1 MANLGIGDF
10 VRAAFKVPY
19 NIILFVGGI
28 AAGVVS
34 QHPELVWPLVA
45 AGEIV
50 YIATMSTNARF
61 QAVVRAQREQRLA
74 GDADGLVPQLLDRL
88 SPARVERFES
98 VRRRCLDLQR
108 SLQTE
113 GRDRVEGVFE
123 GQLEE
128 GVNKLLWV
136 FLRTLVQQQTLATF
150 CDTMPRQEIEA
161 TLRKTEAAMQQPDI
175 PEAMKAAH
183 EENAKVLRQRLEN
196 LHRAQE
202 NLEAVAVRLVRV
214 ENSIML
220 VQEQALT
227 RRDPTFVESE
237 VRSVTDGLHSLEEM
251 MRSMDIPQ
259 AVSVSEDVTPDFMK
273 MTTAREA
280 QPQ

>member
-1 MANLGIGDF
+1 MANVGIGDF
-10 VRAAFKVPY
+10 VGAAFKVPY
-19 NIILFVGGI
+19 NIILFLGGI

-34 QHPELVWPLVA
+34 QHPEIVWPLVA

-61 QAVVRAQREQRLA
+61 QAVVRAQRERRLA
-74 GDADGLVPQLLDRL
+74 GDAAGLVPQLLDRL
-88 SPARVERFES
+88 STAQVERFER

-113 GRDRVEGVFE
+113 GRNRVEGVLE

-136 FLRTLVQQQTLATF
+136 FLRTLVQQQTLANF
-150 CDTMPRQEIEA
+150 CDTMPREEIEA

-259 AVSVSEDVTPDFMK
+259 AVAVSEDVTPDFMK
-273 MTTAREA
+273 MTAAKEA
-280 QPQ
+280 QQQ

>member
-10 VRAAFKVPY
+10 VGAAFKVPY
-19 NIILFVGGI
+19 NIILFLGGI

-34 QHPELVWPLVA
+34 QHPEIVWPLVA

-61 QAVVRAQREQRLA
+61 QAVVRAQRERRLA
-74 GDADGLVPQLLDRL
+74 GDAVGLVPQLLDRL
-88 SPARVERFES
+88 STAQVERFER

-108 SLQTE
+108 SLETE
-113 GRDRVEGVFE
+113 GRNRVEGVLE

-136 FLRTLVQQQTLATF
+136 FLRTLVQQQTLANF
-150 CDTMPRQEIEA
+150 CDTMPREEIEA

-196 LHRAQE
+196 FHRAQE

-259 AVSVSEDVTPDFMK
+259 AVAVSEDVTPDFMK
-273 MTTAREA
+273 MTAAKEV
-280 QPQ
+280 QQQ

>member
-1 MANLGIGDF
+1 MSNLGIGDF

-34 QHPELVWPLVA
+34 QHPEIVWPLVA

-50 YIATMSTNARF
+50 YIATLSTNARF
-61 QAVVRAQREQRLA
+61 QAVVRAQHNRRLV
-74 GDADGLVPQLLDRL
+74 GDSAGLVPQLLDRL
-88 SPARVERFES
+88 SPSRVERFER

-108 SLQTE
+108 SLQAE
-113 GRDRVEGVFE
+113 GQNRVEGVLD
-123 GQLEE
+123 GQLAE

-150 CDTMPRQEIEA
+150 CDTMPRAEIEA
-161 TLRKTEAAMQQPDI
+161 TLHKTEAAMQQPDI

-183 EENAKVLRQRLEN
+183 EENAKVMRQRLEN
-196 LHRAQE
+196 FHRAQE

-227 RRDPTFVESE
+227 RRDPSFVESE

-259 AVSVSEDVTPDFMK
+259 TVAVSEDVIPDFMK
-273 MTTAREA
+273 LAGAREA
-280 QPQ
+280 QKQ